1 MINTTTEFIIGL
13 FILVA
18 SGVLVGELC
27 THLGQAPLVGQLL
40 VGVMLGPSLLGP
52 ALGITSA
59 AVTPEFSGLETL
71 ATFFVLLMAGLTISP
86 KELRATGLPAALLGV
101 AIFFVPFLAGA
112 GVIHLLYPSFSS
124 TLDLFVALTVSIT
137 ALPVLGIMLREM
149 ELLDTPF
156 GALMM
161 SASVVNELC
170 AVSVFAVLLRVNAGG
185 GATIVTSSALA
196 VGSVLLFLGT
206 MLAIYLLLR
215 WVGRRPG
222 WTKFVKGF
230 RATWN
235 SREAGFAL
243 LIIAGLGAAL
253 YSQYLGLTFVV
264 GAFYAGIVVTP
275 EITGRKVH
283 TSITTIFE
291 AVSWGFFI
299 PLFFVLVGY
308 GTNFQ
313 SLATSDLEI
322 GAFVALVVFAVVS
335 KFLVG
340 SSVGLALGK
349 SSEES
354 FSIGFLVI
362 SRGAVELAMAVTLLS
377 AGVFTTTTFTIVA
390 GVGLVTTIIA
400 PIGARPLVRSMQAST
415 HRARRGSGDVS
426 EWSGFLPIPPKSAR
440 GTAADAPP
448 DDSRPPLPRA

>member
-1 MINTTTEFIIGL
+1 MINITTEFIIGL

-18 SGVLVGELC
+18 SGVLVGELF
-27 THLGQAPLVGQLL
+27 THFGQAPLVGQLL
-40 VGVMLGPSLLGP
+40 VGVLLGP
-52 ALGITSA
+52 TLLGPGLGLTSSG
-59 AVTPEFSGLETL
+59 VTTEFNGIQTL

-86 KELRATGLPAALLGV
+86 KELRATGVSGALLGV
-101 AIFFVPFLAGA
+101 AIFFVPFLVGA
-112 GVIHLLYPSFSS
+112 GLVHLLYPSFSS
-124 TLDLFVALTVSIT
+124 SLDLFVALTISIT

-161 SASVVNELC
+161 SAAVVNELC
-170 AVSVFAVLLRVNAGG
+170 AVSVFAVLLRVNVSGGTSAWTATGLAAG
-185 GATIVTSSALA
+185 A
-196 VGSVLLFLGT
+196 VLLFLAT
-206 MLAIYLLLR
+206 MLVIYLLLR
-215 WVGRRPG
+215 WVGARPAWGRFVRR
-222 WTKFVKGF
+222 F

-243 LIIAGLGAAL
+243 LMIAGLGAAL

-264 GAFYAGIVVTP
+264 GAFYAGILVTP

-283 TSITTIFE
+283 TAITTVFE

-299 PLFFVLVGY
+299 PLFFVLVGF

-313 SLATSDLEI
+313 VLATSYLAV
-322 GAFVALVVFAVVS
+322 GAFAALVVYAIVS

-340 SSVGLALGK
+340 SAVGLSLGK

-354 FSIGFLVI
+354 FSIGFLAT

-377 AGVFTTTTFTIVA
+377 AGIFTTSTFTIVA
-390 GVGLVTTIIA
+390 GVGLVTTVVA
-400 PIGARPLVRSMQAST
+400 PIGGRPLVRAMQASV
-415 HRARRGSGDVS
+415 HRARRYEGG
-426 EWSGFLPIPPKSAR
+426 ELAQWSGHLPFPPAPVS
-440 GTAADAPP
+440 GPAADDA
-448 DDSRPPLPRA
+448 RPPLPKSGG

>member
-40 VGVMLGPSLLGP
+40 VGVLLGPTLLGP
-52 ALGITSA
+52 ALGITSS
-59 AVTPEFSGLETL
+59 AVTTEFSGLETL

-86 KELRATGLPAALLGV
+86 KELRATGLSAALLGI

-112 GVIHLLYPSFSS
+112 GVIHLLYPGFSA

-170 AVSVFAVLLRVNAGG
+170 AVSVFAVLLRVNSGG
-185 GATIVTSSALA
+185 GATVLTSSALA
-196 VGSVLLFLGT
+196 IGSVLLFLGT
-206 MLAIYLLLR
+206 MLGIYLLFR
-215 WVGRRPG
+215 WVGSRPA
-222 WTKFVKGF
+222 WARFVRGF

-243 LIIAGLGAAL
+243 LMIAGLGAAL

-264 GAFYAGIVVTP
+264 GAFYAGIIVTP
-275 EITGRKVH
+275 EITGRRVH
-283 TSITTIFE
+283 RSITTVFE
-291 AVSWGFFI
+291 AVSWGFFV

-313 SLATSDLEI
+313 SLATSYVAI
-322 GAFVALVVFAVVS
+322 GAFAALIVFAVVS

-340 SSVGLALGK
+340 SAVGLSLGK
-349 SSEES
+349 SSEEA

-362 SRGAVELAMAVTLLS
+362 SRGAVELAMAVTLLD
-377 AGVFTTTTFTIVA
+377 AGIFTTTTFTIVA

-400 PIGARPLVRSMQAST
+400 PLGARPLVRSMQAST
-415 HRARRGSGDVS
+415 HRARRGTGQVA
-426 EWSGFLPIPPKSAR
+426 EWAGLLPIPP
-440 GTAADAPP
+440 AASSE
-448 DDSRPPLPRA
+448 DSRPPLPRSGS